1 MESNVNSISTVS
13 DGSSGIDI
21 DSSLP
26 SSSSSS
32 SSSYQRYD
40 IQNLARWIEHVHPFS
55 LLLLL
60 VFVCQHLQGGE
71 SVLIGITVMLK
82 LYWAY
87 GLVREVAMVFK
98 CMLLLYYKNGRGH
111 NYRKQVQMLTLVEYL
126 LILYRA
132 LLPTPVWHLF
142 FLKKEYG
149 SFFSSLITGLYLTVK
164 LTTVPWKVK
173 AVGDLCA
180 ICQRRCMR
188 PFYYVVN
195 TFCEDCASEW
205 FDGERTCPLCRALIK
220 PADIK
225 SYSDGSTTIT
235 VSNAPRN
242 IAAEVLLVLDKIGA
256 APTYIDI
263 ELE

>member
-32 SSSYQRYD
+32 FSYQRYD

-82 LYWAY
+82 LYWACSNANC
-87 GLVREVAMVFK
+87 GGVFADIVSCLVANTCLASFLFK
-98 CMLLLYYKNGRGH
+98 ERIWK
-111 NYRKQVQMLTLVEYL
+111 
-126 LILYRA
+126 
-132 LLPTPVWHLF
+132 LF
-142 FLKKEYG
+142 FITNHRVI
-149 SFFSSLITGLYLTVK
+149 FNRQADNSSME
-164 LTTVPWKVK
+164 
-173 AVGDLCA
+173 A
-180 ICQRRCMR
+180 
-188 PFYYVVN
+188 
-195 TFCEDCASEW
+195 
-205 FDGERTCPLCRALIK
+205 
-220 PADIK
+220 
-225 SYSDGSTTIT
+225 IT

-256 APTYIDI
+256 APTYLDI